1 MIKTKCYGYLR
12 VSGRGQVKGHGFSRQ
27 LETIKGYAKGHGYE
41 VETVFKDKAVSGT
54 LDETHRPQFTEM
66 IEDILSNGVK
76 TVIIESLDRLARAY
90 RIQEQLLIYMASRG
104 VTLIN
109 ASTGEDVTQAIND
122 DPMKKAMIQ
131 IQGIFGELDKSLLVR
146 KLKKAREAKKRAAGK
161 CEGIKRFGEDNP
173 AEQVIIKR
181 IRYLRRLPR
190 GLNKKR
196 ATYQSICDQLNAEGL
211 TTQRGKPWAPAQVWN
226 ILNRSYQGRLN

>member
-1 MIKTKCYGYLR
+1 MIKIKCYAYLR
-12 VSGRGQVKGHGFSRQ
+12 VSGRGQVQGHGFTRQ
-27 LETIKGYAKGHGYE
+27 IETVKAFAEANGYKVSG
-41 VETVFKDKAVSGT
+41 VFKDKGISGT
-54 LDETHRPQFTEM
+54 NDETHRPQFTAM
-66 IEDILSNGVK
+66 IEDILSNGVR

-131 IQGIFGELDKSLLVR
+131 IQGVFGELDKSLLVR
-146 KLKKAREAKKRAAGK
+146 KLRKAREAKKKATGK
-161 CEGIKRFGEDNP
+161 CEGIKRFGEDN
-173 AEQVIIKR
+173 ADEQGIIKR
-181 IRYLRRLPR
+181 IRYMRRLPR
-190 GLNKKR
+190 GLNKSR
-196 ATYQSICDQLNAEGL
+196 MTYQAICDQLNTEGL

-226 ILNRSYQGRLN
+226 ILNRSYQGKLN